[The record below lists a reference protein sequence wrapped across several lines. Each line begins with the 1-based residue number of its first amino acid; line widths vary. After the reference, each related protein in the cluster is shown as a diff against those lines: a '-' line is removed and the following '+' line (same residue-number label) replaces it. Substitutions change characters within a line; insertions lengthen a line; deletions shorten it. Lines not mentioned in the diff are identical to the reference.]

1 MRRFVVVTCLL
12 LATAAAHAL
21 DIVVQIEGLD
31 GEQEANVRV
40 FLSLEQEKTRKGLTE
55 GRLRL
60 LHREAP
66 AEIRRALQPF
76 GHFKPKIESRLKQH
90 ESGFQ
95 VLYQIQP
102 GPRIKLAKVEFN
114 VTGPGR
120 DDPLFA
126 MGLDL
131 HENDFLDQTR
141 YKMLK
146 QQLLSDAIEAG
157 YLDASYSIH
166 EVRVDLDRYQAEIR
180 LELESGPHYRFGEV
194 RFVQDILNPE
204 FLARYLRFRPGD
216 PFSHEQL
223 LTLQSN
229 LIDSEYFS
237 HVEVRTLRNE
247 AVDDRVPTEV
257 VLTPNKPNRYRIGLG
272 FTTDTGPRVTLDWKR
287 RLLGHDGHRMLS
299 ELRLSAPHSS
309 LKTEYTV
316 PLERPSKDS
325 LSFSAQGDRFD
336 TDTRRGER
344 LLLNSARSVGLE
356 NHWRRTIGIDYSYED
371 FEVGAQDDNALL
383 LVPYVSWSQL
393 RSDGLYYIQRGHR
406 INLRFE
412 GAAEQLLSSTSYLQA
427 HTNNKLIQG
436 LGDGNWR
443 ILTRMELGAT
453 LAQSLMELPASKRF
467 FAGGDNSVRGFGW
480 EEIGPQDST
489 GAVIGGRFLAVGSIE
504 LERLLA
510 EKWSAAVFADAG
522 NAFDPDYTADI
533 EYSIGFGVRWHS
545 PVGPIRVDLASA
557 LSRDEPSVRLHIVIG
572 PEL

>member
-1 MRRFVVVTCLL
+1 MHRFFVVTCLL
-12 LATAAAHAL
+12 LTTATAHAL
-21 DIVVQIEGLD
+21 DIAVQIEGLD
-31 GEQEANVRV
+31 GEQEANVRA

-76 GHFKPKIESRLKQH
+76 GHFKPKIESRLEQN
-90 ESGFQ
+90 EAGFQ
-95 VLYQIQP
+95 ALYQIQP

-120 DDPLFA
+120 DDTLFA

-141 YKMLK
+141 YRVLK

-166 EVRVDLDRYQAEIR
+166 EVRVDLDSYQAEIR

-194 RFVQDILNPE
+194 RFVQGILNPE

-216 PFSHEQL
+216 PFSHDQL

-237 HVEVRTLRNE
+237 HVEVRTLRDE
-247 AVDDRVPTEV
+247 AVDDQVPTEV

-287 RLLGHDGHRMLS
+287 RLLGHNGHRMLS

-309 LKTEYTV
+309 LKTEYTI

-344 LLLNSARSVGLE
+344 LLLNSARSVGLD

-427 HTNNKLIQG
+427 HTNNKLIHG

-453 LAQSLMELPASKRF
+453 LAQSLIELPASKRF
-467 FAGGDNSVRGFGW
+467 FAGGDNSIRGFAW

-504 LERLLA
+504 LERLLT

-522 NAFDPDYTADI
+522 NAFDPDYTTDI
-533 EYSIGFGVRWHS
+533 EYSVGFGVRWHS

-557 LSRDEPSVRLHIVIG
+557 LSKDEPSVRLHIVIG

>member
-1 MRRFVVVTCLL
+1 MHRFFVVTCLL
-12 LATAAAHAL
+12 LTTATAHAL
-21 DIVVQIEGLD
+21 DIAVQIEGLD
-31 GEQEANVRV
+31 GEQEANVRA
-40 FLSLEQEKTRKGLTE
+40 FLSLEQEKTREGLTE

-76 GHFKPKIESRLKQH
+76 GHFKPKIESKLEQN
-90 ESGFQ
+90 EAGFQ
-95 VLYQIQP
+95 ALYQIQP

-114 VTGPGR
+114 ITGPGR
-120 DDPLFA
+120 DDTRFS

-141 YKMLK
+141 YRVLK

-166 EVRVDLDRYQAEIR
+166 KVRVDLDSYQAEIQ
-180 LELESGPHYRFGEV
+180 LELESGPQYRFGDV
-194 RFVQDILNPE
+194 RFVQEILNPE

-216 PFSHEQL
+216 PFSHDQL

-237 HVEVRTLRNE
+237 HVEVRTLRDE
-247 AVDDRVPTEV
+247 AVDDQVPTEV
-257 VLTPNKPNRYRIGLG
+257 ALTPNKPNRYRIGLG

-287 RLLGHDGHRMLS
+287 RLLGHNGHRMLS

-309 LKTEYTV
+309 LKTEYII

-344 LLLNSARSVGLE
+344 LLLNSARSVGLD

-371 FEVGAQDDNALL
+371 FEVGAHDDNALL

-427 HTNNKLIQG
+427 HTNNKLIHG
-436 LGDGNWR
+436 LGDGYWR

-453 LAQSLMELPASKRF
+453 LAQSLIELPASKRF
-467 FAGGDNSVRGFGW
+467 FAGGDNSVRGFAW

-489 GAVIGGRFLAVGSIE
+489 GAVVGGRFLAVGSIE
-504 LERLLA
+504 LERLLT

-522 NAFDPDYTADI
+522 NAFDPDYTTDI
-533 EYSIGFGVRWHS
+533 EYSVGFGVRWHS